1 MSRVLFIVAALFV
14 AAFSSCTNPGRVVEA
29 QTPGRAS
36 GAGASL
42 VGPGNSAA
50 PSTQQSER
58 TIEYFDDV
66 TQRPSEPAGGS
77 RDIAGVT
84 EPGPVTPGASRVT
97 DQAPRSDV
105 ASRDVPR
112 PAGDRGVTPPRPRYV
127 HEKVTTTIGQ
137 HQDAAPLIRAASAAS
152 GWPATRW
159 LGWLCIFVGAGGWL
173 YGVTHKETGYP
184 LVFLKV
190 AGCGVLLVLVGDNP
204 LWLLVLGLPLAFYAA
219 QKLGVLRPL
228 P

>member
-1 MSRVLFIVAALFV
+1 MRRVFFIVAALFV
-14 AAFSSCTNPGRVVEA
+14 AALCACRNPGRIVEA

-36 GAGASL
+36 GAGATL

-50 PSTQQSER
+50 PSTQESER
-58 TIEYFDDV
+58 TVEYFDDDV
-66 TQRPSEPAGGS
+66 SPPQVASLDLTQPGTATAAAPSTSAGNGVASSSAVPA
-77 RDIAGVT
+77 R
-84 EPGPVTPGASRVT
+84 ETPQTASRALV
-97 DQAPRSDV
+97 S
-105 ASRDVPR
+105 
-112 PAGDRGVTPPRPRYV
+112 RPRYV

-137 HQDAAPLIRAASAAS
+137 HQDAGTLIRAASSTS

-159 LGWLCIFVGAGGWL
+159 LGWLCIVVGAGGWL

-204 LWLLVLGLPLAFYAA
+204 LWLLVLGLPLALYAA
-219 QKLGVLRPL
+219 QRLGVLRPL